1 MIKILH
7 SADWH
12 MDAPMGGF
20 SQEQRRQLRKEM
32 LAVPGKIAAVCREE
46 DCHLVLLSGDLFDSH
61 SYTEEA
67 VEAMKA
73 AFAEMAVP
81 VFISPGNHDFYSE
94 NSPWFKEEWP
104 ENVFLFKKQS
114 ISAFRLPAL
123 NCRVY
128 GAAFTGMD
136 CPGLL
141 EGFSA
146 KGSEQYA
153 LMVLHGDP
161 TAPNSAYCPVTGAQ
175 VRASGLDYLA
185 LGHIHAPGRFGPG
198 GGMCAWPGCPMGHG
212 YDEIGVKGVLIV
224 ELEQRAELRFV
235 PLDTPRF
242 YDLEVPGGESPEE
255 AVAKALPEGGS
266 ADYYRITL
274 TGDGPKPDLTSMS
287 RRFAAYPN
295 LKLRDKTSRKSD
307 LWENAGEDSFEG
319 IYFRLLRDAMLSP
332 AAADAELAAKLSK
345 QILKGQEVVLP

>member
-46 DCHLVLLSGDLFDSH
+46 GCHLVLLSGDLFDSH

-212 YDEIGVKGVLIV
+212 YDETGVKGVLIV

-242 YDLEVPGGESPEE
+242 YDLEVDADGD
-255 AVAKALPEGGS
+255 AVAALEEVLPAAGS
-266 ADYYRITL
+266 EDFYRISL
-274 TGDGPKPDLTSMS
+274 TGSGEVDLQALYA
-287 RRFAAYPN
+287 RFREFPN
-295 LKLRDKTSRKSD
+295 LILRDKTEAPLETWAEADK
-307 LWENAGEDSFEG
+307 DSLEG
-319 IYFRLLRDAMLSP
+319 IYFGMLRKAMEKDP
-332 AAADAELAAKLSK
+332 QQAELIQLAAEISRKILSGREVKL
-345 QILKGQEVVLP
+345 